1 MGFLDSK
8 IKVLPNGR
16 EVLQMQDSVNF
27 AFVTKDDYLI
37 LASQF
42 RACNGQES
50 LNLFGG
56 YIEEGEGQ
64 LSAIERE
71 AKEEANIDKED
82 MCGHDFIIVDKYVS
96 MGYTTE
102 RNHTC
107 IILLNKNL
115 KDLDLKCNDED
126 ENIKIVSTKITKD
139 NIEKIACNTDG
150 LKLYLVCQHML
161 DSKNI
166 YLW

>member
-16 EVLQMQDSVNF
+16 EVLQMPDSVNF
-27 AFVTKDDYLI
+27 AFVTKDGYLI

-42 RACNGQES
+42 RASNQKES

-64 LSAIERE
+64 LSAIVRE

-82 MCGHDFIIVDKYVS
+82 MRAHDFIIVDKYVS

-102 RNHTC
+102 KNNTC
-107 IILLNKNL
+107 IILLNKKLEHLN
-115 KDLDLKCNDED
+115 LKCNDED
-126 ENIKIVSTKITKD
+126 ENIKIVTIEITKD
-139 NIEKIACNTDG
+139 NIEEIACNTDG
-150 LKLYLVCQHML
+150 LKLYLVCQHIL
-161 DSKNI
+161 NNECI
-166 YLW
+166 YL